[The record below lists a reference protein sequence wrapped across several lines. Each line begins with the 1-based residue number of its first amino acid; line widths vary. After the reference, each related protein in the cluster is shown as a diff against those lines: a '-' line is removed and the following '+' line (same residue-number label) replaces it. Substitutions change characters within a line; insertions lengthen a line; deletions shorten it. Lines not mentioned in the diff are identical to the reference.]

1 MGNTFS
7 LASSPTPPSSSMT
20 SSAPR
25 PDPAARSLVTAPR
38 GYPEGTSAGFMSW
51 LSRGQSFQADAAD
64 ANRTVDELT
73 FVGLPR
79 ELALY
84 IVDLAEY
91 WPLQVSQTQAHV
103 IVRASSA
110 RLASASVLISSPIP
124 ETPSQY
130 PVRRIRIT
138 TESRDQG
145 FSSFPQLHGT
155 REGSSS
161 WFELALI
168 RPDTERASSEAP
180 ERFFPPPITGPLS
193 SPSQPYGIVTSQHL
207 YYNIHAS
214 RTFES
219 HMVTLDARL
228 DIVDKARAGDRLVL
242 YACAQYP
249 AWTNECRMAR
259 ITVNYSAL

>member
-7 LASSPTPPSSSMT
+7 LASSPPPPRST
-20 SSAPR
+20 SAP
-25 PDPAARSLVTAPR
+25 PDPAARSRVTALR
-38 GYPEGTSAGFMSW
+38 GHSQGTSAGFMSW
-51 LSRGQSFQADAAD
+51 LSRGQSFQAEATDASRA
-64 ANRTVDELT
+64 VDELT
-73 FVGLPR
+73 FLGLPR

-124 ETPSQY
+124 AVPSQH

-145 FSSFPQLHGT
+145 FSSFPELHGT

-168 RPDTERASSEAP
+168 RPNSATPSSDAP
-180 ERFFPPPITGPLS
+180 ERFTPPPITGPS
-193 SPSQPYGIVTSQHL
+193 SCPSQPYGIVTSHRIH
-207 YYNIHAS
+207 YNIHAS

-219 HMVTLDARL
+219 HMETLETGL
-228 DIVDKARAGDRLVL
+228 DIVDQARAGDRLVL